1 MTKLPVTISFTGVTN
16 LLGII
21 GIIGSLVFVGMELR
35 QSQQIALAA
44 QQQQRAALITEV
56 IGTFSDAN
64 PPISFLDFLNQTI
77 DMDDKNNRA
86 TTETY
91 MYRVWMIYENDH
103 LQHKLGLMDE
113 DVWQAKLTSMRAIYN
128 MCQYKEVTRFAL
140 SYSSQ
145 DLRET
150 LQGSGPDPCL

>member
-113 DVWQAKLTSMRAIYN
+113 DVWQAKLTSMRAIYG
-128 MCQYKEVTRFAL
+128 MCLYKEVTRFAL

-150 LQGSGPDPCL
+150 LQGSGPNPCP

>member
-64 PPISFLDFLNQTI
+64 PPISL
-77 DMDDKNNRA
+77 
-86 TTETY
+86 
-91 MYRVWMIYENDH
+91 WMIRIIV
-103 LQHKLGLMDE
+103 LP
-113 DVWQAKLTSMRAIYN
+113 
-128 MCQYKEVTRFAL
+128 
-140 SYSSQ
+140 
-145 DLRET
+145 LRPICIEC
-150 LQGSGPDPCL
+150 G

>member
-56 IGTFSDAN
+56 IGAFSDAN
-64 PPISFLDFLNQTI
+64 PPISFYDFLNQTL
-77 DMDDKNNRA
+77 DMENENNRA

-91 MYRVWMIYENDH
+91 MYRVWMIYENDN
-103 LQHKLGLMDE
+103 LQHKLGLMD
-113 DVWQAKLTSMRAIYN
+113 
-128 MCQYKEVTRFAL
+128 
-140 SYSSQ
+140 
-145 DLRET
+145 
-150 LQGSGPDPCL
+150 